1 MAKVYI
7 MDFDGATAEQYEAV
21 IADMGLAD
29 EMPAGGVFHYAGPT
43 DTGWRVVDCWAD
55 AASFDRF
62 AADQIMPLAAKHG
75 LPRPALQMLD
85 VAQER
90 HGALRDATFLQVVVL
105 PGLDRMGFLDMDK
118 RILPDGRPPQDVVH
132 HVNGVHD
139 GGSFVV
145 DSWTSKEA
153 HDRFDAERIHPNI
166 GQAKL
171 SGPPRIEHLVVHN
184 AMHAP
189 AVVRT

>member
-7 MDFDGATAEQYEAV
+7 MDFDGATAEQYDAV

-62 AADQIMPLAAKHG
+62 AADQIMPLAAKHE

-90 HGALRDATFLQVVVL
+90 HGALRPATFLQVVML
-105 PGLDRMGFLDMDK
+105 PGLDRMGFLNVDQ
-118 RILPDGRPPQDVVH
+118 RILADGRIPDALVH
-132 HVNGVHD
+132 HVNGVHE

-145 DSWTSKEA
+145 DSWTTKEE
-153 HDRFDAERIHPNI
+153 HDRFDADHVLPNI
-166 GQAKL
+166 GDAPL
-171 SGPPRIEHLVVHN
+171 SGPPRVEYLEVHN